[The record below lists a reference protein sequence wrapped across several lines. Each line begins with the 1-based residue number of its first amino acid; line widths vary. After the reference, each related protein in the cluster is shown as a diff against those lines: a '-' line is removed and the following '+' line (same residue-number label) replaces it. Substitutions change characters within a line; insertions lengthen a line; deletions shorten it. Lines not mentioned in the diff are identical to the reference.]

1 MLKINKKYL
10 QNKVFW
16 ELNSIKIKI
25 YKEIMKKEIV
35 VIGIG
40 RYAKELIKKL
50 NNVPGCSIVAI
61 DKDQSKLEQLQGV
74 KNIIVGDATNADF
87 LTHVGIDNADFF
99 VIGMGQDF
107 QGSLVITTLLA
118 ENFKGHI
125 IAKSVNEQHE
135 SILRKIGVEDV
146 ITPEIAAAKRTFNKI
161 VNPLAL
167 KGVSDFEMSE
177 IADGVSVAK
186 IPVLEKWNEKM
197 ISELELSN
205 EIGITLIFKNN
216 KAEIVNGQTIVN
228 TGDILVV
235 AGKDKSLIKLL
246 EMISAEYEQIIF
258 EAKQVDI
265 TSERLDSIKKLIK
278 ETSITKEIELEEV

>member
-107 QGSLVITTLLA
+107 QGSLVITTLLT

-167 KGVSDFEMSE
+167 KGASDFEMSE

-186 IPVLEKWNEKM
+186 IPVLEK
-197 ISELELSN
+197 
-205 EIGITLIFKNN
+205 
-216 KAEIVNGQTIVN
+216 
-228 TGDILVV
+228 
-235 AGKDKSLIKLL
+235 
-246 EMISAEYEQIIF
+246 
-258 EAKQVDI
+258 
-265 TSERLDSIKKLIK
+265 
-278 ETSITKEIELEEV
+278 